1 MNRQGCIQGFVQNVQ
16 NPMNADMKKRLT
28 PLMRLYHDEIP
39 GLLQELYE
47 TPPLRRLADVG
58 MHCGCD
64 YSSFPLFRFRPM
76 AEQAECYT
84 RDLHSMGAALIVQHF
99 TGDLK
104 QSAAG
109 LLHDIA
115 TPVFAH
121 VVDFL
126 KGDHVRQEATEEAT
140 GEMITGSSE
149 IMAALKKYGLRADE
163 VWDYHCYPIADN
175 PSPGL
180 SADRLEYTLG
190 NFYCRGMKSLEEIR
204 RLYESLSCVK
214 NERGESELA
223 FTEEEAAVEFA
234 LGALE
239 NARMYAADEDRYCMQ
254 YLADLLKKSL
264 EWGVLQPE
272 SLYGTEEQVIGLLQA
287 DERSGRLWEEYRKL
301 SHVRTVRRKPEG
313 CYSVR
318 VPSKLRWIDPL
329 FQQDGSGPVR
339 ISNVSREVKEEIEGL
354 RRLDFD
360 GWIYAPEGAEAAAL
374 FLQNL

>member
-1 MNRQGCIQGFVQNVQ
+1 MEHTILSDTRILIDLDRIAGNMRAVKNMAGPQVTVAAVVK
-16 NPMNADMKKRLT
+16 ADA
-28 PLMRLYHDEIP
+28 YGH
-39 GLLQELYE
+39 
-47 TPPLRRLADVG
+47 
-58 MHCGCD
+58 
-64 YSSFPLFRFRPM
+64 
-76 AEQAECYT
+76 
-84 RDLHSMGAALIVQHF
+84 GAAAIAPTLMEN
-99 TGDLK
+99 G
-104 QSAAG
+104 AG
-109 LLHDIA
+109 LLA
-115 TPVFAH
+115 VANLAEALELKKAYPQYPVF
-121 VVDFL
+121 
-126 KGDHVRQEATEEAT
+126 
-140 GEMITGSSE
+140 
-149 IMAALKKYGLRADE
+149 IMGLT
-163 VWDYHCYPIADN
+163 P
-175 PSPGL
+175 
-180 SADRLEYTLG
+180 DRLLPLVVEYGIIQTVDTLHQAQVLSRLAG
-190 NFYCRGMKSLEEIR
+190 EQKKTAVIHIKYDTGFHRLGFPAVPKSLEEIR
-204 RLYESLSCVK
+204 RLYESLFCVK

-239 NARMYAADEDRYCMQ
+239 NTRMYAADEDRYCMQ

>member
-1 MNRQGCIQGFVQNVQ
+1 M
-16 NPMNADMKKRLT
+16 
-28 PLMRLYHDEIP
+28 
-39 GLLQELYE
+39 
-47 TPPLRRLADVG
+47 
-58 MHCGCD
+58 
-64 YSSFPLFRFRPM
+64 
-76 AEQAECYT
+76 
-84 RDLHSMGAALIVQHF
+84 
-99 TGDLK
+99 
-104 QSAAG
+104 
-109 LLHDIA
+109 
-115 TPVFAH
+115 
-121 VVDFL
+121 
-126 KGDHVRQEATEEAT
+126 RQEATEEAT

-204 RLYESLSCVK
+204 RLYESLFCVK

-329 FQQDGSGPVR
+329 FRQDGSGPVR

>member
-1 MNRQGCIQGFVQNVQ
+1 
-16 NPMNADMKKRLT
+16 MKTEERMT
-28 PLMRLYHDEIP
+28 PLMWIYHGEIP

-47 TPPLRRLADVG
+47 TPPLRRLSDVG

-64 YSSFPLFRFRPM
+64 YSSFPLFQFRPM
-76 AEQAECYT
+76 AEQAERYT

-204 RLYESLSCVK
+204 RLYESLFCVK

-329 FQQDGSGPVR
+329 FRQDGSGPVR

>member
-1 MNRQGCIQGFVQNVQ
+1 MSMQGCVQSC
-16 NPMNADMKKRLT
+16 MNTGMKKRIT

-39 GLLQELYE
+39 DLLQVLYE
-47 TPPLRRLADVG
+47 TPLLRRLADVG

-64 YSSFPLFRFRPM
+64 YSSFPLFRFQPM
-76 AEQAECYT
+76 AKQAERYT

-99 TGDLK
+99 TGELK

-126 KGDHVRQEATEEAT
+126 RGDHVRQEATEEAT
-140 GEMITGSSE
+140 EEMITGSPE
-149 IMAALKKYGLRADE
+149 IMAALKKYGLRAQE
-163 VWDYHCYPIADN
+163 IWDYHRYPIADN

-180 SADRLEYTLG
+180 SSDRLEYTLG

-204 RLYESLSCVK
+204 RLYESISCVK
-214 NERGESELA
+214 NERGEAELA
-223 FTEEEAAVEFA
+223 FTVQEAAEEFA
-234 LGALE
+234 LGSLE

-254 YLADLLKKSL
+254 YLADLLKNSL
-264 EWGVLQPE
+264 KWGVLKPE
-272 SLYGTEEQVIGLLQA
+272 DLYSTEGQIISLFQT
-287 DERSGRLWEEYRKL
+287 DERSKRLWEEFRML
-301 SHVRTVRRKPEG
+301 SRVCTARQKPED

-329 FQQDGSGPVR
+329 FRKNGGAVR
-339 ISNVSREVKEEIEGL
+339 ISETSIRVKAEIEKL
-354 RRLDFD
+354 RSTDFD
-360 GWIYAPEGAEAAAL
+360 VWIYAPEGAEAAAL
-374 FLQNL
+374 FLQNM

>member
-1 MNRQGCIQGFVQNVQ
+1 MSMQGCTQGRMRNR
-16 NPMNADMKKRLT
+16 MNADMEKRFT
-28 PLMRLYHDEIP
+28 PLMRLYHNEIP

-47 TPPLRRLADVG
+47 TPPLCRLADVG

-64 YSSFPLFRFRPM
+64 YSSFPMFRFQPM
-76 AEQAECYT
+76 AEQAERYT
-84 RDLHSMGAALIVQHF
+84 RDLHSMGTALIVQHF

-126 KGDHVRQEATEEAT
+126 KGDHVCQEATEEAT
-140 GEMITGSSE
+140 EEMIGASSG
-149 IMAALKKYGLRADE
+149 IMEALRKYGIRVEE
-163 VWDYHCYPIADN
+163 VSDYHRYPIADN

-190 NFYCRGMKSLEEIR
+190 NFYCRGRKSLEEIR
-204 RLYESLSCVK
+204 LLYESLSCIQ
-214 NERGESELA
+214 NEKGEPELA
-223 FTEEEAAVEFA
+223 FASERAAEEFA

-239 NARMYAADEDRYCMQ
+239 NSRMYTADEDRYCMQ

-272 SLYGTEEQVIGLLQA
+272 DLYGTEKRVIGLLQR
-287 DERSGRLWEEYRKL
+287 DERSQRLWEEYRKL
-301 SHVRTVRRKPEG
+301 SRVCTTDQRPEG
-313 CYSVR
+313 CYRVR
-318 VPSKLRWIDPL
+318 VPSTLRWIDPP
-329 FQQDGSGPVR
+329 FRENGGAVR
-339 ISNVSREVKEEIEGL
+339 ISEISSRVKAEIEKL
-354 RRLDFD
+354 RSTDFD
-360 GWIYAPEGAEAAAL
+360 VWIYVPEGAEAAAR
-374 FLQNL
+374 FLQNM